1 MPEMKMLYI
10 NITLDIFIIIMFR
23 YLNKYI
29 NHRVCFPFFKIKF
42 QLIFLS
48 EIWRLHKIVIYGLYG
63 SSKIHAITRIFA
75 RSFVDL
81 EKQQKRIR
89 KIGLLKRNLNKC
101 KFLY

>member
-48 EIWRLHKIVIYGLYG
+48 EIWRLHKIVIYQAYMVAAKSTQLQE
-63 SSKIHAITRIFA
+63 ILQE
-75 RSFVDL
+75 VL
-81 EKQQKRIR
+81 
-89 KIGLLKRNLNKC
+89 
-101 KFLY
+101 